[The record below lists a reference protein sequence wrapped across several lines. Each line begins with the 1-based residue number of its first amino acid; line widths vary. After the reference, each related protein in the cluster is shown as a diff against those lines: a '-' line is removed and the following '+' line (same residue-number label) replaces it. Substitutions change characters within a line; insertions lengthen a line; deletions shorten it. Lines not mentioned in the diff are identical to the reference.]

1 MDARILAVCDA
12 FDSMISEKSYQAALP
27 IEKAVSELRRGAET
41 QFDPRI
47 VEAFVGLVEQG
58 EISE

>member
-1 MDARILAVCDA
+1 MVSAT
-12 FDSMISEKSYQAALP
+12 SYQS
-27 IEKAVSELRRGAET
+27 AVSADEAVAEIRRGSGT

-58 EISE
+58 AISE

>member
-1 MDARILAVCDA
+1 MKLGDSVETGKRI
-12 FDSMISEKSYQAALP
+12 SS
-27 IEKAVSELRRGAET
+27 IEKAISELRRGAET